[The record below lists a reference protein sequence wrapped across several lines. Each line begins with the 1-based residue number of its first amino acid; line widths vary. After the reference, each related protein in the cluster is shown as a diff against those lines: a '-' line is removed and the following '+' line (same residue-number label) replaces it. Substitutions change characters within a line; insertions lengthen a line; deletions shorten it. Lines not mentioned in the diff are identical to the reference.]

1 MFIFTKGIAEKL
13 AKLRKE
19 SLLSQKEVALRMGIN
34 PKTGQSYIAQL
45 EKGMIKYPYL
55 STILNY
61 LDAIGGSWESFFRE
75 LSVLRSKQNHQEIM
89 AKVKL
94 PSDVKLQKKLDR
106 DTFLYE
112 TKIKPPQNF
121 YTKVDIELV
130 KKKVDLKIRE
140 YLRTLQVK
148 DSLIP
153 HYLSFAFDI
162 LNTSKYTS
170 LIEKYHISGIS
181 KPYLIKIIN
190 IVNKIHNAEKKK
202 VQKQKPLRLEKAR
215 TMAVKPRP
223 LSTQGES
230 QSPHIKSIEGGVNFA
245 RECFGKIRKFYIK
258 NPLLLKQHLSDIT
271 RAWLR
276 SGLKPEIMEKIKET
290 VLKSFAPKDNI

>member
-89 AKVKL
+89 SQIQL
-94 PSDVKLQKKLDR
+94 PSNAKLQKKLDR

-121 YTKVDIELV
+121 YTKVDLELV

-153 HYLSFAFDI
+153 
-162 LNTSKYTS
+162 
-170 LIEKYHISGIS
+170 
-181 KPYLIKIIN
+181 
-190 IVNKIHNAEKKK
+190 V
-202 VQKQKPLRLEKAR
+202 V
-215 TMAVKPRP
+215 RP
-223 LSTQGES
+223 
-230 QSPHIKSIEGGVNFA
+230 
-245 RECFGKIRKFYIK
+245 
-258 NPLLLKQHLSDIT
+258 
-271 RAWLR
+271 
-276 SGLKPEIMEKIKET
+276 
-290 VLKSFAPKDNI
+290 